1 MNATGTLPRLLLTH
15 PASRLQDYFGEAA
28 LVALRRVADVQLNP
42 LDVDLCGNALAEAA
56 QGCAIVIAYRQTPV
70 DATLFVARPE
80 LLAVLRCAVDI
91 RTIDVVAAS
100 HHGVLVTQASAGF
113 MASVSEWVIGVMI
126 DLSRS
131 ISAAA
136 ACYHAGQAAQ
146 PVMGRELRGA
156 TLGVIGYGQ
165 IARYLCPV
173 AQAFGMQVCVTDP
186 YARVDDPGLT
196 PCELPELLRRADYV
210 VCLAPAN
217 PQTEAMIDAR
227 AFAAMKPGA
236 YFINASRGN
245 LVDEPALREALD
257 SGRLAGAALDVGRAA
272 DQMPSPDLARHPRVI
287 ATPHIGG
294 LTPPAIQHQ
303 ALETVAQAT
312 AILRGVFPPGAVNAP
327 DARRLRTHFNLP
339 KATA

>member
-1 MNATGTLPRLLLTH
+1 MPRLLLTH

-70 DATLFVARPE
+70 DATLFAARPE

-91 RTIDVVAAS
+91 RTIDVLAAS

-165 IARYLCPV
+165 IASYLCPV

-186 YARVDDPGLT
+186 YA
-196 PCELPELLRRADYV
+196 
-210 VCLAPAN
+210 
-217 PQTEAMIDAR
+217 
-227 AFAAMKPGA
+227 
-236 YFINASRGN
+236 
-245 LVDEPALREALD
+245 
-257 SGRLAGAALDVGRAA
+257 
-272 DQMPSPDLARHPRVI
+272 
-287 ATPHIGG
+287 
-294 LTPPAIQHQ
+294 
-303 ALETVAQAT
+303 
-312 AILRGVFPPGAVNAP
+312 
-327 DARRLRTHFNLP
+327 
-339 KATA
+339 